1 MAGEVH
7 PVPFRTRKL
16 SPPAPMVLRSES
28 VGEQDV
34 ADQRGAFSYAEGGRP
49 HAGRPPFAFCVGHGT
64 RPCLAYAPSPPR
76 DAFPSCS
83 AAARRLNSIK
93 FSRPGLSFFILC
105 RGAAWARPLRGAG
118 PGGPFC
124 AGRRARRPRA
134 DRPLPRVVCKPW
146 RRPAPLAGGGAGAY
160 INSSRDGAAADAGG
174 PSAGRTLRT
183 GYRDRRGRASYR
195 QHYYLGWLASARQ
208 APRRFLSLNGR

>member
-16 SPPAPMVLRSES
+16 SPPAPMVLRSKS

-34 ADQRGAFSYAEGGRP
+34 ADQRGAFSCAEGGRP
-49 HAGRPPFAFCVGHGT
+49 HAGRPPSPCVGHGM
-64 RPCLAYAPSPPR
+64 RPRLAYAPSPPR
-76 DAFPSCS
+76 DALPVMSGSRSPTKFDRVWSAGAVFLHSVPRGRPVPPS
-83 AAARRLNSIK
+83 AWGG
-93 FSRPGLSFFILC
+93 PG
-105 RGAAWARPLRGAG
+105 RPLFAL
-118 PGGPFC
+118 GG
-124 AGRRARRPRA
+124 ARRPRA
-134 DRPLPRVVCKPW
+134 DRPPRVVCKPW

>member
-16 SPPAPMVLRSES
+16 SPPAPMVLRRKS

-34 ADQRGAFSYAEGGRP
+34 ADQRGAFPVPRGAARAPGG
-49 HAGRPPFAFCVGHGT
+49 PPALGVGHGM

-76 DAFPSCS
+76 DALPSCP

-93 FSRPGLSFFILC
+93 FSRPGPSFFILC
-105 RGAAWARPLRGAG
+105 VGPPGPALCVGRAREAPL
-118 PGGPFC
+118 C
-124 AGRRARRPRA
+124 VGRRAAAPRGS
-134 DRPLPRVVCKPW
+134 PPSPRVVCKPW

>member
-1 MAGEVH
+1 M
-7 PVPFRTRKL
+7 
-16 SPPAPMVLRSES
+16 
-28 VGEQDV
+28 GEQDV
-34 ADQRGAFSYAEGGRP
+34 ADQRGAFSRSEGGRP
-49 HAGRPPFAFCVGHGT
+49 RAGRSPSPCAGHGM
-64 RPCLAYAPSPPR
+64 RPRPAYAPSPPR
-76 DAFPSCS
+76 DASPSCP
-83 AAARRLNSIK
+83 AAARRLNSIE
-93 FSRPGLSFFILC
+93 FGRPGPSFFILC
-105 RGAAWARPLRGAG
+105 RGAARSRPLRGA
-118 PGGPFC
+118 
-124 AGRRARRPRA
+124 AGRPLLRGEARG
-134 DRPLPRVVCKPW
+134 RPLPRMRPPRVVCKTW

>member
-16 SPPAPMVLRSES
+16 SPPAPMVLRSKS

-34 ADQRGAFSYAEGGRP
+34 ADQRGAFSRSEGGRP
-49 HAGRPPFAFCVGHGT
+49 RAGRPPFAVRGPWH
-64 RPCLAYAPSPPR
+64 
-76 DAFPSCS
+76 
-83 AAARRLNSIK
+83 AAASGLCPVASPRRLPVMSGSRSPTK
-93 FSRPGLSFFILC
+93 FDRVQSARAVFLRSVPRGRPVPPSAWGGPGRPLL
-105 RGAAWARPLRGAG
+105 RGAARGRPLSRM
-118 PGGPFC
+118 
-124 AGRRARRPRA
+124 RP
-134 DRPLPRVVCKPW
+134 PRVVCKPW

>member
-34 ADQRGAFSYAEGGRP
+34 ADQRGAFSCAEGGRP
-49 HAGRPPFAFCVGHGT
+49 RAGRPPLSRFASP
-64 RPCLAYAPSPPR
+64 RP
-76 DAFPSCS
+76 
-83 AAARRLNSIK
+83 ARIVR
-93 FSRPGLSFFILC
+93 
-105 RGAAWARPLRGAG
+105 
-118 PGGPFC
+118 
-124 AGRRARRPRA
+124 
-134 DRPLPRVVCKPW
+134 PRVVCKPW

>member
-1 MAGEVH
+1 M
-7 PVPFRTRKL
+7 P
-16 SPPAPMVLRSES
+16 
-28 VGEQDV
+28 
-34 ADQRGAFSYAEGGRP
+34 RGAARAPGG
-49 HAGRPPFAFCVGHGT
+49 PPFAVRGPWNAAVPGLCPV
-64 RPCLAYAPSPPR
+64 ASP
-76 DAFPSCS
+76 
-83 AAARRLNSIK
+83 RRLPIMLGNRSPTK
-93 FSRPGLSFFILC
+93 FDRVQSAGAVFLHSVPRGRTVPPFAWGGPG
-105 RGAAWARPLRGAG
+105 RPLFAL
-118 PGGPFC
+118 GG
-124 AGRRARRPRA
+124 ARRPRA
-134 DRPLPRVVCKPW
+134 PRAPLAPRVVCKPW

>member
-16 SPPAPMVLRSES
+16 SPPAPMVLRSKS

-34 ADQRGAFSYAEGGRP
+34 ADQRGAFSCAEGGRP
-49 HAGRPPFAFCVGHGT
+49 RRAAPFAVRGPWNAAASGLCPVASLRRLPVMLGSRSPTKFDQVQSAGAVFLRSVPRGRPVPPFAWGG
-64 RPCLAYAPSPPR
+64 
-76 DAFPSCS
+76 
-83 AAARRLNSIK
+83 
-93 FSRPGLSFFILC
+93 PG
-105 RGAAWARPLRGAG
+105 RPLFAFCG
-118 PGGPFC
+118 P
-124 AGRRARRPRA
+124 APRA
-134 DRPLPRVVCKPW
+134 DRPPPRVVCKPW

>member
-1 MAGEVH
+1 M
-7 PVPFRTRKL
+7 P
-16 SPPAPMVLRSES
+16 
-28 VGEQDV
+28 
-34 ADQRGAFSYAEGGRP
+34 RGAARTPGG
-49 HAGRPPFAFCVGHGT
+49 PPSLCVGHGM
-64 RPCLAYAPSPPR
+64 RPRLAYAPSPPR
-76 DAFPSCS
+76 DALPSCS
-83 AAARRLNSIK
+83 AAARRLNSTK
-93 FSRPGLSFFILC
+93 FSRPGLFFFILC

-118 PGGPFC
+118 SGGPFC
-124 AGRRARRPRA
+124 VVRRARRPRA
-134 DRPLPRVVCKPW
+134 PRGSPPRVVCKPW
-146 RRPAPLAGGGAGAY
+146 RRPAPLVGGGAGAY

>member
-1 MAGEVH
+1 MSPWESRTSLTNEGH
-7 PVPFRTRKL
+7 FPVP
-16 SPPAPMVLRSES
+16 
-28 VGEQDV
+28 
-34 ADQRGAFSYAEGGRP
+34 RGAARAPGG
-49 HAGRPPFAFCVGHGT
+49 PPSLCVGHGM

-76 DAFPSCS
+76 DASPSCP

-93 FSRPGLSFFILC
+93 FSRPGPSFFILC
-105 RGAAWARPLRGAG
+105 RGAARSRPLRGAG
-118 PGGPFC
+118 PGGPSLRW
-124 AGRRARRPRA
+124 AARGGPARIAP
-134 DRPLPRVVCKPW
+134 PLPRVVCKPW
-146 RRPAPLAGGGAGAY
+146 RRPAPLAGVGAGAY